1 MLNASNLK
9 KSYKNR
15 IVVHD
20 ISIRVKRGEIVGL
33 LGPNGAGK
41 TTCFYM
47 IVGMVQAD
55 FGEIKI
61 NGEDLT
67 KFSMHKRAIKG
78 LSYLPQDSSIFR
90 TLSVADN
97 IMAILEMRQDL
108 TKKSRFNELELLLE
122 EFRISHLRDT
132 LGMSLSGGERRRT
145 EIARALATNPSYM
158 LLDEPF
164 AGVDPISV
172 NDLKKIINHLSKR
185 DIGILLTDHNVRD
198 TLDIC
203 HRAYIVN
210 AGEIIAEGDSES
222 IVNDQ
227 QVKQVYLGSDFRM

>member
-67 KFSMHKRAIKG
+67 KFSMHKRAIQG

-210 AGEIIAEGDSES
+210 AGEIIAEGDPES